1 MFSNLFS
8 GFSLTPPR
16 IAELITIVAVVLL
29 TLYVF
34 YRLNFFKKD

>member
-1 MFSNLFS
+1 MSFLSSFALN
-8 GFSLTPPR
+8 PPR

-29 TLYVF
+29 VLYVF